1 MGQIRVL
8 SAEQSKD
15 VLSMED
21 VIGAVSSVYSEKAR
35 ENTVVWPLVFYEFEP
50 GVSDMDI
57 KSGWV
62 KGEKVFG
69 LKLVSWYGENAKK
82 GLPMLA
88 GTVLVCDDE
97 TGMPVGILNG
107 SYMTGIRT
115 GAAGALGAKYL
126 AREDSENLLI
136 VGAGHVASFQI
147 AATLILMPQI
157 KKVRIYDA
165 LSFDGAKNLAN
176 NIGHILKEELNMEL
190 PGGVEFEAVENIE
203 AATGASDV
211 IITVTPSRKPII
223 MKEWVKPGTH
233 FSCIGADMSGKQE
246 IDGNI
251 LATARIFVDD
261 LNQNI
266 SVGEIE
272 IPIKEGLV
280 KPEDVVGE
288 LGHVI
293 IGEKQGRENDD
304 QITVYDATG
313 TALLDIIVGKLALD
327 VAKKKNVGSVV
338 EL

>member
-8 SAEQSKD
+8 SAEQTKN

-21 VIGAVSSVYSEKAR
+21 VIGSVSSVYSEKAN

-97 TGMPVGILNG
+97 TGMPIGILNG
-107 SYMTGIRT
+107 SYLTGIRT

-126 AREDSENLLI
+126 ARENSENLLI

-157 KKVRIYDA
+157 KKIRIYDGIA
-165 LSFDGAKNLAN
+165 FEGAKKLAD
-176 NIGHILKEELNMEL
+176 NIGHILKEELDMEL
-190 PGGVEFEAVENIE
+190 PKDVEFEAVDNIE
-203 AATGASDV
+203 EATKASDV

-251 LATARIFVDD
+251 LVAARVFVDD
-261 LNQNI
+261 LAQNI
-266 SVGEIE
+266 NVGEIE
-272 IPIKEGLV
+272 LPIKEGV
-280 KPEDVVGE
+280 IKPEDIVGE
-288 LGHVI
+288 LGHI
-293 IGEKQGRENDD
+293 INGKMIGRENDE

-327 VAKKKNVGSVV
+327 VAAQKNVGSVV